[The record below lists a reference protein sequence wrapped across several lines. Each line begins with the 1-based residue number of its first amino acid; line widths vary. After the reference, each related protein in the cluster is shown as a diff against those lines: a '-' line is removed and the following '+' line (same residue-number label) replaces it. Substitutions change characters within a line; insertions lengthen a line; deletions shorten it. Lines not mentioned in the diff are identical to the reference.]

1 MLHRRTLLNLG
12 GSLISAVVGA
22 AATSKVASAATT
34 TCLPDTAKLKTR
46 NVSKFEVIYKTPRG
60 NPNGL
65 ALTNNPNEIWIINQ
79 AKGSHASLINIETGS
94 LIREF
99 ETDSRG
105 DSGIC
110 IDDDNVMWLTSTGN
124 RLIVSCSPDDG
135 HTIAKYVAPGAGRIY
150 EEAGDPPARSTT
162 LDFAYPRPPAPP
174 PSGLQ
179 NVGATAG
186 QLHPGDGKLPPGQ
199 VPLDMEDTPAGS
211 GSHGII
217 SKGNLL
223 YVASPPSR
231 TIFVIDKKTW
241 VVQNRFPTPG
251 NRPHGITWTDSNRT
265 HFWNA
270 DSNLN
275 AFFLYN
281 AATGQ
286 ITEKIQLA
294 DSSPVIHG
302 AKLILNGSGAGY
314 MYCCDDHGWMW
325 RFKMPT

>member
-1 MLHRRTLLNLG
+1 MVPA
-12 GSLISAVVGA
+12 AVSA
-22 AATSKVASAATT
+22 AAVPKVATAATT
-34 TCLPDTAKLKTR
+34 TCLPDLSKLKTR
-46 NVSKFEVIYKTPRG
+46 HISKFEVIYKTPRG

-65 ALTNNPNEIWIINQ
+65 ALTTNPGEMWIINQ
-79 AKGSHASLINIETGS
+79 ATGSHASLINISDGS
-94 LIREF
+94 LVREF
-99 ETDSRG
+99 ETDTRG

-110 IDDDNVMWLTSTGN
+110 VDDDNVMWITSTGN

-135 HTIAKYVAPGAGRIY
+135 KTIAKYVAPGAGRIY
-150 EEAGDPPARSTT
+150 EQAGDPPARNTT
-162 LDFAYPRPPAPP
+162 LEFAYPRPPRPP
-174 PSGLQ
+174 RPSNPLQ

-211 GSHGII
+211 GSHGLI

-231 TIFVIDKKTW
+231 TIFVIDKKSW

-251 NRPHGITWTDSNRT
+251 NRPHGITWTSSAKT
-265 HFWNA
+265 HFWSA
-270 DSNLN
+270 DSNFN

-281 AATGQ
+281 ASSGQ
-286 ITEKIQLA
+286 ITERLQVG
-294 DSSPVIHG
+294 DDSPVIHG
-302 AKLILNGSGAGY
+302 AKLILNGPGAGY